1 MTPRLKLTL
10 TGAQAARRAF
20 MALGLIGVT
29 ACSQAAGPADV
40 VTLDEARAAVD
51 AGKALL
57 IDVREP
63 EEHAQGVAPG
73 ARLLPRSQL
82 PQRLAEIPTDPS
94 KPVYLICRSQNRSKA
109 LLQDLRQTGGYR
121 HVRYVDGGMSGWAGR
136 GWPLRLPGH

>member
-1 MTPRLKLTL
+1 MTQTVRIRPAALY
-10 TGAQAARRAF
+10 ARRGF
-20 MALGLIGVT
+20 LALCLIGVA
-29 ACSQAAGPADV
+29 ACSQAADPADAV
-40 VTLDEARAAVD
+40 SLDEARSALAS
-51 AGKALL
+51 GKALL

-121 HVRYVDGGMSGWAGR
+121 HVRYVAGGMSGWMGH
-136 GWPLRLPGH
+136 GWPVRSPSR